1 MERILLVE
9 SNATLREW
17 CRLHLSANGY
27 QVTAGD
33 HLGQMLDAARSE
45 RSDLAII
52 STDLPGSNAFVIAAT
67 LRSDART
74 AMTPLLFLVP
84 GDEPETY
91 ARALTIAPGG
101 VLTKPFGWPVL
112 REAVRARL
120 GSEMTG
126 GGGTDTPALSAW
138 GSSPLASPGMLV
150 ESRSASVLFV
160 SLRNLVTLARSVRG
174 RTLETLL
181 QKFVTDSRDAVL
193 SQGGWVVRADATG
206 LLALFE
212 DGPNMDRTHSTRAFE
227 AAMAAM
233 LTARRVK
240 TWAHATLSDA
250 FIPQISIGC
259 GIDSGEVIVARLSL
273 GGTLVPSV
281 AGPAVDVASRL
292 DGRAKGLGWSIGV
305 SEASALLAGNR
316 FQLGRRATVTDADHG
331 TIPIVEVTG
340 FNPGTA
346 RPGELIMMT
355 EAREA
360 ILSNGILASLA
371 GDAEPDE
378 ADRTIVVGGALR
390 PPEEYEIGVPHRKI
404 LKRVGQGSSVTG
416 YQAVHEHT
424 GRDEFVKVIPVREVP
439 DGFIEQYLD
448 DYRRIAALD
457 QRNILSVFEIGRTE
471 EIAFVATE
479 FLPGGNLESAIRK
492 RLPIGLSLNYLAQ
505 MSFALDALHGLDLFH
520 GSLGAEHFLFR
531 KERVVVLA
539 DFNTTERAL
548 RTARREN
555 LSASERET
563 HLQEGRRADFRAL
576 GLILSALLRG
586 DTPARNGAQSD
597 GGLTGSLRLPEE
609 LAALR
614 PCLDGLLGTGRNRA
628 FERAEEVLVELM
640 TVREVFPFDMRAG
653 DPDNAPLLP

>member
-17 CRLHLSANGY
+17 CSLHLSAHGY

-45 RSDLAII
+45 RPDLAII
-52 STDLPGSNAFVIAAT
+52 STDLPGSNAFVLAAT

-74 AMTPLLFLVP
+74 AMIPLLFLVP
-84 GDEPETY
+84 GDEQETY

-101 VLTKPFGWPVL
+101 VLSKPFGWPVL

-120 GSEMTG
+120 GTETG
-126 GGGTDTPALSAW
+126 GAGRTDSPALSAW
-138 GSSPLASPGMLV
+138 GTSPLASPGMLV

-160 SLRNLVTLARSVRG
+160 SLRNLVTLARSLRG
-174 RTLETLL
+174 RTLEAVL
-181 QKFVTDSRDAVL
+181 QKFVTDSRDAIR

-240 TWAHATLSDA
+240 TWAHANLSDA
-250 FIPQISIGC
+250 FVPQISIGC
-259 GIDSGEVIVARLSL
+259 GIDTGEVIVARLSL
-273 GGTLVPSV
+273 GGALVPSV
-281 AGPAVDVASRL
+281 AGPAVDIASRL
-292 DGRAKGLGWSIGV
+292 DGRSKGLGWSIAV

-316 FQLGRRATVTDADHG
+316 FQLGRRATVTDSDHG

-346 RPGELIMMT
+346 RPGELLMMT

-360 ILSNGILASLA
+360 ILSNGILARLA

-378 ADRTIVVGGALR
+378 ADRTIVVSGALR
-390 PPEEYEIGVPHRKI
+390 PPEEYEVGVPHRKVV
-404 LKRVGQGSSVTG
+404 KRAGQGSSVTA

-424 GRDEFVKVIPVREVP
+424 GRDEFLKVIPVRDVP
-439 DGFIEQYLD
+439 EGFIEPYLD
-448 DYRRIAALD
+448 DYRRIADLD
-457 QRNILSVFEIGRTE
+457 QRNVLSVFEIGRTDD
-471 EIAFVATE
+471 IAYVAAE
-479 FLPGGNLESAIRK
+479 FLPGGTLESAIRK

-539 DFNTTERAL
+539 DFNATERAL
-548 RTARREN
+548 RSARREN
-555 LSASERET
+555 VSPAERET
-563 HLQEGRRADFRAL
+563 YLQNGRRADFRAL

-586 DTPARNGAQSD
+586 DMPARSTGHPD
-597 GGLTGSLRLPEE
+597 GDLTASLRLPEE

-614 PCLDGLLGTGRNRA
+614 PCLEGLLGTGRNRA